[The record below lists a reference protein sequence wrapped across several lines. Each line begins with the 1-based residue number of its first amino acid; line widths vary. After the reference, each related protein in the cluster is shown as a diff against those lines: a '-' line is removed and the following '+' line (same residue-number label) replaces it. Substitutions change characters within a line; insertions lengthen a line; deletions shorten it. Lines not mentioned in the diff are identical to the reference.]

1 MLVSSVLN
9 ENVIRLIQIVIT
21 CNKQKIRSRKNETR
35 SQSIGFRA
43 GIVEIDNEL
52 LTARKQ

>member
-35 SQSIGFRA
+35 SQSIGIRA

-52 LTARKQ
+52 LKARKQ